1 MLFIIISLSI
11 LLGAC
16 AVAVTLEAMLVAYV
30 EDDTDSVKWISVND
44 LVKFADRPVFRVSSI
59 IVNDDGQ
66 YIIVDNTSLAHVVEP
81 NEDFVLWS

>member
-1 MLFIIISLSI
+1 MLFIIISLFI

-16 AVAVTLEAMLVAYV
+16 AVAVALEAMLVAYV

-59 IVNDDGQ
+59 VVNDDGQ